1 MKKLNVKGKEKKKID
16 LFTFIP
22 FKKDDFW
29 FNVSLGFILTALI
42 LMIFVYFWIPEKVK
56 TFFFLP
62 AVICVCVSIVTSFF
76 EKKGK

>member
-1 MKKLNVKGKEKKKID
+1 MKKLKENGKEKKKID
-16 LFTFIP
+16 IFTFIP

-29 FNVSLGFILTALI
+29 FNVSLGFVLAALI
-42 LMIFVYFWIPEKVK
+42 LMICVYFWIPEKVK

-62 AVICVCVSIVTSFF
+62 AVICVIVSIVTSFF